1 MFLSGQALPV
11 TIDSRDRN
19 SHQVWVSCVKRSRSS
34 PPNILE
40 TPQHF
45 MYGQVIMFI
54 EIFISP
60 EENKGIIFILVSAPT
75 IRRKASLGV
84 ECPEAL
90 SNVTTQSV

>member
-1 MFLSGQALPV
+1 
-11 TIDSRDRN
+11 
-19 SHQVWVSCVKRSRSS
+19 
-34 PPNILE
+34 
-40 TPQHF
+40 